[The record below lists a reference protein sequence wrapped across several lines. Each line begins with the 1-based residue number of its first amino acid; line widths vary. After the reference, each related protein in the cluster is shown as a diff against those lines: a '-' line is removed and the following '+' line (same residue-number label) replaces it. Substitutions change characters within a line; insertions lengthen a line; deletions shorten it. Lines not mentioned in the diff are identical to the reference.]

1 MKNTRISSKQY
12 IPEDPLEVLNAHES
26 QEVFREVLYTFGTEE
41 IVKDNGKYYLSSTI
55 YPVKNKE
62 ITKAMATELWQ
73 GYNMK
78 SRSDI
83 SINFDL

>member
-1 MKNTRISSKQY
+1 MKKTRMNSIEY
-12 IPEDPLEVLNAHES
+12 IPEDPLEVLKEHES

-41 IVKDNGKYYLSSTI
+41 IVKDNGKFYLSSTI

-62 ITKAMATELWQ
+62 ITSAMATELWQ
-73 GYNMK
+73 SHNMK

-83 SINFDL
+83 SINFDF